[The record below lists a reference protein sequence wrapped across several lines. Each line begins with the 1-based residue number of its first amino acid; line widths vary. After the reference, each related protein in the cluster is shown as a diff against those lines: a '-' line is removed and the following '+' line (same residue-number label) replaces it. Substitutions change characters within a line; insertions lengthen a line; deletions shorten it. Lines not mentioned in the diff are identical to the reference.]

1 MLNAREIKMLN
12 DFYDHQSQSLT
23 SNFFVEKYQISTR
36 TVQNDLKKIRQ
47 SLNDSKGAKLI
58 SKPSVGSKLK
68 IINDKDFQK
77 IFLSKRVHLKAK
89 ESERIQE
96 LFRLLVNQTSP
107 LSKIQIAEKLYV
119 SNSTLTNDLNKLSA
133 MLEQD
138 NLKIT
143 RNSHD
148 GIKIVGAELNI
159 RKCLLK
165 FGIYSSQNNNQ
176 EEDNTRKEIE
186 KIIVNILIKHHCNI
200 SDNLFQ
206 NLIVHIEVSIKRIQ
220 SGFSLKDA
228 KQKLVHEFHEGYQIA
243 NEIFVALE
251 KRFYF
256 KATTGEILNLAIYL
270 QGKSDY
276 VNYDYVSKSVDQFI
290 MQALIEI
297 KDKFKVDFTQEINL
311 RISLALHIM
320 PLITRVEYDIQND
333 NVMLEN
339 IRESFPLAFDMA
351 AYMGLLLQ
359 NKIGKK
365 IKESEISYLAIY
377 FNQYLNRNDHFTG
390 SKNLLIITNLK
401 RSEIVLL
408 RERFITWFD
417 KEISSINIV
426 NITEAPGLNIN
437 NYDVI
442 FTTNQTKL
450 TDKLGAILISDFPNN
465 EEYPKIKLA
474 IDGFRTKKDL
484 LNLFSKDRFE
494 FKDLNNKDEALNE
507 IISISKNAVNEQ
519 KENLDK
525 AVRLREQLGSSFF
538 SNTIAFPHP
547 ISPIS
552 VSTFVSIL
560 LLKKPIQ
567 WDEDN
572 NKVDLIILVSIEKNN
587 SKAFQLWNY
596 LSKII
601 QDKDFVEKL
610 KKKPKFENF
619 IEMFSEILD

>member
-77 IFLSKRVHLKAK
+77 NFLSKRVHLKAK

-119 SNSTLTNDLNKLSA
+119 SNSSLTNDLNKLSA

>member
-77 IFLSKRVHLKAK
+77 NFLSKRVHLKAK

>member
-1 MLNAREIKMLN
+1 MYK
-12 DFYDHQSQSLT
+12 
-23 SNFFVEKYQISTR
+23 
-36 TVQNDLKKIRQ
+36 RQ
-47 SLNDSKGAKLI
+47 
-58 SKPSVGSKLK
+58 
-68 IINDKDFQK
+68 
-77 IFLSKRVHLKAK
+77 
-89 ESERIQE
+89 
-96 LFRLLVNQTSP
+96 LVNQTSP

-228 KQKLVHEFHEGYQIA
+228 KQKLIHEFHEGYQIA

>member
-12 DFYDHQSQSLT
+12 DFYNHQSQSLT
-23 SNFFVEKYQISTR
+23 SNFFVEKYQVSTR
-36 TVQNDLKKIRQ
+36 TVQNDLKKIRH
-47 SLNDSKGAKLI
+47 SLNDFKGAKLI

-68 IINDKDFQK
+68 IINDKEFQK
-77 IFLSKRVHLKAK
+77 SFLNKSVHLKAK
-89 ESERIQE
+89 ESDRIQE
-96 LFRLLVNQTSP
+96 LFRLLVNQISP
-107 LSKIQIAEKLYV
+107 LSKVQIAEKLYV

-133 MLEQD
+133 ILEQD
-138 NLKIT
+138 NLKIR

-148 GIKIVGAELNI
+148 GIKIVGAEPNI

-165 FGIYSSQNNNQ
+165 FGMYSIQNNNQ
-176 EEDNTRKEIE
+176 EEDKTRKEIE
-186 KIIVNILIKHHCNI
+186 NILVNILIKHHCNI

-206 NLIVHIEVSIKRIQ
+206 NLIVHIEVSIKRVQ

-228 KQKLVHEFHEGYQIA
+228 EQNLIQEFQEGYQIA
-243 NEIFVALE
+243 NEIFAALE

-270 QGKSDY
+270 QSKSDY
-276 VNYDYVSKSVDQFI
+276 VNYDYVSKSVNQFI
-290 MQALIEI
+290 MQALEEI
-297 KDKFKVDFTQEINL
+297 RDKFNVDFTQEINL

-333 NVMLEN
+333 NVMLDN

-377 FNQYLNRNDHFTG
+377 FNQYLNRNDRFTG
-390 SKNLLIITNLK
+390 LKNLLILTNLK

-417 KEISSINIV
+417 KEISSIKIV
-426 NITEAPGLNIN
+426 NIAEAPDININ
-437 NYDVI
+437 KYDVV

-450 TDKLGAILISDFPNN
+450 TDKLGAILISNFPNN

-474 IDGFRTKKDL
+474 IDGFKTKEDL

-494 FKDLNNKDEALNE
+494 FKDLDSKDEALNE
-507 IISISKNAVNEQ
+507 IISISKNAAGEQ
-519 KENLDK
+519 NENLDT

-547 ISPIS
+547 ISPLS

-567 WDEDN
+567 WDDN

-587 SKAFQLWNY
+587 VKAFQLWNY

-610 KKKPKFENF
+610 KKNPTFENF
-619 IEMFSEILD
+619 IKMFAEILD

>member
-77 IFLSKRVHLKAK
+77 NFLSKRVHLKAK

-437 NYDVI
+437 SYDVI

>member
-77 IFLSKRVHLKAK
+77 NFLSKRVHLKAK

-228 KQKLVHEFHEGYQIA
+228 KQKLIHEFHEGYQIA

-270 QGKSDY
+270 QSKSDY

>member
-1 MLNAREIKMLN
+1 MLNAREVKMLN

-23 SNFFVEKYQISTR
+23 SNFFVEKYQVSTR
-36 TVQNDLKKIRQ
+36 TIQSDIKKIKQ
-47 SLNDSKGAKLI
+47 SLNGSKSAELI
-58 SKPSVGSKLK
+58 SKPSIGSKLK
-68 IINDKDFQK
+68 IINDKKFQK
-77 IFLSKRVHLKAK
+77 SFLNNSVHLKTN
-89 ESERIQE
+89 EPERIQK
-96 LFRLLVNQTSP
+96 LFRLLLNQTSP
-107 LSKIQIAEKLYV
+107 LSKVKIAEKLYV
-119 SNSTLTNDLNKLSA
+119 SNSTLTNDLNKLSVI
-133 MLEQD
+133 LEQD
-138 NLKIT
+138 NLKIS
-143 RNSHD
+143 RKSHG

-165 FGIYSSQNNNQ
+165 FGIYSSRSNNQ

-186 KIIVNILIKHHCNI
+186 KILVNILIKHHCNI

-220 SGFSLKDA
+220 SGFSLKDV
-228 KQKLVHEFHEGYQIA
+228 KQKVVPEFQEGYQIA
-243 NEIFVALE
+243 NEIFDALE

-276 VNYDYVSKSVDQFI
+276 VNFDYVSKSVNQFI
-290 MQALIEI
+290 MQSLVEI
-297 KDKFKVDFTQEINL
+297 RDKFKVDFTQEINL

-333 NVMLEN
+333 NVMLDN

-365 IKESEISYLAIY
+365 IKESEIAYLAIY
-377 FNQYLNRNDHFTG
+377 FNQYLNRNNHFTG
-390 SKNLLIITNLK
+390 FKNLLIITNLK
-401 RSEIVLL
+401 RSENVLL

-417 KEISSINIV
+417 KEISSISIV
-426 NITEAPGLNIN
+426 NITEVPEIDVNK
-437 NYDVI
+437 YDVV
-442 FTTNQTKL
+442 FTTNQTRL

-474 IDGFRTKKDL
+474 IDGFRTKEDL

-494 FKDLNNKDEALNE
+494 FKDLDNKDEALNE
-507 IISISKNAVNEQ
+507 IISISKNAVGKQ
-519 KENLDK
+519 KKNLDK

-587 SKAFQLWNY
+587 VKAFELWSY

-601 QDKDFVEKL
+601 QNKEFVKKL
-610 KKKPKFENF
+610 KKKPTFENF
-619 IEMFSEILD
+619 IAMFSEILD

>member
-12 DFYDHQSQSLT
+12 DFYNQQSQSLT
-23 SNFFVEKYQISTR
+23 SNFFVEKYQVSTR

-47 SLNDSKGAKLI
+47 SLNDSKVAKLI

-68 IINDKDFQK
+68 IINDKEFQK
-77 IFLSKRVHLKAK
+77 SFLNKSVHLKAK
-89 ESERIQE
+89 ESDRIQE
-96 LFRLLVNQTSP
+96 LFRLLVNQVNS
-107 LSKIQIAEKLYV
+107 LSKVQIAEKLYV
-119 SNSTLTNDLNKLSA
+119 SNSTLTNDLNKLSTI
-133 MLEQD
+133 LEQD

-148 GIKIVGAELNI
+148 GIKIVGSELNI

-165 FGIYSSQNNNQ
+165 FGIYSIQNNNQ
-176 EEDNTRKEIE
+176 EDRTRKEIE
-186 KIIVNILIKHHCNI
+186 KILVNILIKHHCNI

-228 KQKLVHEFHEGYQIA
+228 EQNLIQEFQEGYQIA
-243 NEIFVALE
+243 NEIFTALK
-251 KRFYF
+251 KRFHF

-276 VNYDYVSKSVDQFI
+276 VNYDYVSKSVNQFI
-290 MQALIEI
+290 MKALEEI
-297 KDKFKVDFTQEINL
+297 RDKFNVDFTQEINL

-333 NVMLEN
+333 NVMLDN

-359 NKIGKK
+359 NRIGKK

-377 FNQYLNRNDHFTG
+377 FNQYLNRNNRFTG
-390 SKNLLIITNLK
+390 FKNLLILTNLK

-426 NITEAPGLNIN
+426 NVTEAPDININ
-437 NYDVI
+437 KYDVV
-442 FTTNQTKL
+442 FTTKQTKL

-474 IDGFRTKKDL
+474 IDGFKTKEDL

-494 FKDLNNKDEALNE
+494 FKDLGSKDEALNE
-507 IISISKNAVNEQ
+507 IISISKNAVGKQ
-519 KENLDK
+519 KENLDT

-547 ISPIS
+547 ISPLS

-567 WDEDN
+567 WDNDN

-587 SKAFQLWNY
+587 VKAFQLWNY

-610 KKKPKFENF
+610 KKKPTFENF

>member
-77 IFLSKRVHLKAK
+77 NFLSKRVHLKAK

-228 KQKLVHEFHEGYQIA
+228 KQKLIHEFHEGYQIA

-465 EEYPKIKLA
+465 EENPKIKLA

>member
-77 IFLSKRVHLKAK
+77 NFLSKRVHLKAK

-228 KQKLVHEFHEGYQIA
+228 KQKLIHEFHEGYQIA

>member
-77 IFLSKRVHLKAK
+77 NFLSKRVHLKAK

-186 KIIVNILIKHHCNI
+186 KIIVNILIKHYCNI